1 MEYSPVL
8 YKTVTC
14 ILTMANH
21 KEDKMLIFIMITLL
35 TIVITLAVVL
45 AILAYLGL

>member
-1 MEYSPVL
+1 MKYSPVL

-14 ILTMANH
+14 ILMMANQ